1 MADGHTAQDL
11 ARFLEAARKR
21 FPQGWER
28 EDLDVITHWLR
39 STRPSLALAALED
52 CWSSTGLGARAQLY
66 ASAFRKALDKCSDG
80 ERTRNAATARADAA
94 ILNDARRQAEAR
106 EVRESWDRIRAE
118 IAAHPER
125 AVEPVLA
132 DLERAGW
139 RIPAGRLS
147 ALADWPRGL
156 LLAVRDI
163 LVDEEIDGTPAEEHY
178 IRRSVVGFRV
188 GR

>member
-1 MADGHTAQDL
+1 MEGHTAQDL

-21 FPQGWER
+21 FPAGWER
-28 EDLDVITHWLR
+28 EDLEVITHWLR

-66 ASAFRKALDKCSDG
+66 ASAFRKALDKCQDG
-80 ERTRNAATARADAA
+80 ERTRNAATARLDAE
-94 ILNDARRQAEAR
+94 LLKDARRQAEAR

-132 DLERAGW
+132 DLEAAGW
-139 RIPAGRLS
+139 GVPPGRLA
-147 ALADWPRGL
+147 ALADWPRSL

-163 LVDEEIDGTPAEEHY
+163 LVDEEIDGRPAEDHY
-178 IRRSVVGFRV
+178 RRHGVIAFRV